1 MGILNITPDSF
12 SDGGLFL
19 SKETALRQAL
29 SMLAAGAEIID
40 IGGEST
46 RPGAMAVSVEEELQ
60 RVIPIIELLRKET
73 DAVISIDTSKA
84 QVMSEAVRVGADMIN
99 DVCAL
104 QQENALATAVELD
117 KPVCLMHMQ
126 GEPRTMQSN
135 PQYHN
140 VIQDVMAFLRQRAEA
155 ALAAGLDRER
165 IIIDPGFGFGKT
177 VEQNLLL
184 IRHLKQFRALNF
196 PVLVGVSR
204 KSTIGAILN
213 KPVEERLIGSIV
225 LASLSLHNGAD
236 IIRVHDVDAT
246 MDAVKILQ
254 AVEQAR

>member
-1 MGILNITPDSF
+1 
-12 SDGGLFL
+12 L